1 MRNLLKVCVLGI
13 LAFGLSAC
21 DNDKDKAFLSIT
33 KKCESEKDKIDG
45 CVKLKYSEDDFKVRQ
60 WYQGGKVVFELS
72 TDENGKVLIKQR
84 LDKVEDVNIVYG
96 FQSHDYNLTEEDYE
110 SYCVATKE
118 ASIEGCA
125 RYNTQH
131 TELIKAWRDEK
142 LYDNCEYIDSSRAMS
157 RIYINGVCGVGEE
170 QIRQCFKDGKSYE
183 CDEKEMQKLLSQD
196 FSDFYK
202 RCVRKNKNGGG
213 FEIYPAP
220 CEN

>member
-1 MRNLLKVCVLGI
+1 MRNLLKVCALGF

-45 CVKLKYSEDDFKVRQ
+45 CVKLKSSDVDFKVKQ

-72 TDENGKVLIKQR
+72 TDENDKVLIKRR
-84 LDKVEDVNIVYG
+84 LDKVGDVNIVYG
-96 FQSHDYNLTEEDYE
+96 FQSHDYNLTDEDYE

-131 TELIKAWRDEK
+131 TELIKTWIDDK
-142 LYDNCEYIDSSRAMS
+142 LYDNCEYIDNSRTM
-157 RIYINGVCGVGEE
+157 RRLYINGVCAVGEDN
-170 QIRQCFKDGKSYE
+170 IRQCFKDGKRYE
-183 CDEKEMQKLLSQD
+183 CDDKEMQKLISQD
-196 FSDFYK
+196 LSDFYK
-202 RCVRKNKNGGG
+202 RCVRRDKNGGG